1 MLIASHGPQFIR
13 KRFNLEHPPHS
24 PHEHRYQLTS
34 RAHRQKFSL
43 HILFSIIASAVFAT
57 GQTVKTVVS
66 SSLLSCSQAC
76 LRRSWCTSTNF
87 NSLKRSKEGNC
98 ELNKHKFSPI
108 YDTKLTD
115 EPGTTFT
122 MLLKVRHFF
131 IIIISFKH
139 SDKGWIHQPP
149 HFPLEFLFGFQS

>member
-1 MLIASHGPQFIR
+1 M
-13 KRFNLEHPPHS
+13 
-24 PHEHRYQLTS
+24 
-34 RAHRQKFSL
+34 FSL
-43 HILFSIIASAVFAT
+43 HILFSIIASAVFATEENFNSANSILRENKRLT

-108 YDTKLTD
+108 DDTKLTD

-122 MLLKVRHFF
+122 MLLKVRHVFLLLFHLNILTKGGF
-131 IIIISFKH
+131 ISRRISR
-139 SDKGWIHQPP
+139 
-149 HFPLEFLFGFQS
+149 

>member
-1 MLIASHGPQFIR
+1 M
-13 KRFNLEHPPHS
+13 
-24 PHEHRYQLTS
+24 
-34 RAHRQKFSL
+34 FSL
-43 HILFSIIASAVFAT
+43 HIFFSIIASAVFATEENFNSANSILRENKRLT

-87 NSLKRSKEGNC
+87 NFLKRSKEGNC

-108 YDTKLTD
+108 DDTKLTD

-122 MLLKVRHFF
+122 MLLKVRNFF

-139 SDKGWIHQPP
+139 SDKGWIH
-149 HFPLEFLFGFQS
+149 

>member
-1 MLIASHGPQFIR
+1 M
-13 KRFNLEHPPHS
+13 
-24 PHEHRYQLTS
+24 
-34 RAHRQKFSL
+34 FSL
-43 HILFSIIASAVFAT
+43 HILFSIIASAVFATEENFNSANSILRENKRLT

-108 YDTKLTD
+108 DDTKLTY

-122 MLLKVRHFF
+122 MLLKVRNFF
-131 IIIISFKH
+131 Y
-139 SDKGWIHQPP
+139 
-149 HFPLEFLFGFQS
+149 